1 MSKKIASKRP
11 TRAGKI
17 MTITNPTQAHLGKGY
32 FFACVAL
39 VSGIIISI
47 EEGGA
52 IPTDWTRMWITR
64 VWIDT
69 VL

>member
-1 MSKKIASKRP
+1 
-11 TRAGKI
+11 